1 MKAIIFAAGL
11 GTRLKPHTNNCPK
24 ALVQLAGKPLLW
36 HAINKLIE
44 TGVSEIIVNVHH
56 FGEQIIDYLCATHF
70 DVPIFISDERH
81 VLLDTGGGLVKT
93 QDFFSNTDAF
103 IAFNVDVISSVNLK
117 EVIDFHITNNAMATL
132 VLRNRKTSRYLLFSD
147 SQQLTGWKNIDSGE
161 EKISKIEFIDSQAYA
176 FSGIQVISSSIFKHI
191 TEKGKFSVIEL
202 YLRLAKTNK
211 ILGFVDDSEYW
222 LDLGKPEQLLDAE
235 KLLKPIN

>member
-161 EKISKIEFIDSQAYA
+161 EKISKI
-176 FSGIQVISSSIFKHI
+176 
-191 TEKGKFSVIEL
+191 
-202 YLRLAKTNK
+202 
-211 ILGFVDDSEYW
+211 
-222 LDLGKPEQLLDAE
+222 
-235 KLLKPIN
+235 